1 MGKRQSYFIWLLI
14 KDFEYLCLYFI
25 FYTLSIWKIRETLPL
40 KKNYSVHLIAIIRNS
55 SVERGKDNFPYH
67 DFVL

>member
-1 MGKRQSYFIWLLI
+1 MLVLYILHTFNLENKRNLTI
-14 KDFEYLCLYFI
+14 
-25 FYTLSIWKIRETLPL
+25 